1 MICSLLLSNAIDSPA
16 PVFGDF
22 KMATAPPPPAP
33 PLTFLVADPVLDRL
47 AGVGGSPVTIV
58 DVESLL
64 TIIGVDFASK
74 SRIVSRTRD
83 FRAEFGAEG
92 KSCCLVGEF
101 SCSAEAVPGLLLPL
115 DDLTG
120 LGLEPSFAS
129 SRLGSE
135 IGLGILDF
143 APPPGVR
150 DPFRPPPVV
159 FVATL
164 VVVEVARLLL
174 DELPAEPQTQP
185 LLLACCDFGDAN
197 KRGMSSRRSGVNGR
211 STC

>member
-22 KMATAPPPPAP
+22 KTTTEPPPPGP
-33 PLTFLVADPVLDRL
+33 PLTFLEADPVLDRF
-47 AGVGGSPVTIV
+47 AGVGGSPVTTAAA
-58 DVESLL
+58 SLL
-64 TIIGVDFASK
+64 TIIGVEDFESK

-83 FRAEFGAEG
+83 FRAEFGAVG
-92 KSCCLVGEF
+92 KSGCLVGEF
-101 SCSAEAVPGLLLPL
+101 SCSADAVPGRLLPL

-135 IGLGILDF
+135 IGLGILDL

-150 DPFRPPPVV
+150 DPFRPLALVL
-159 FVATL
+159 VATL
-164 VVVEVARLLL
+164 VLVEVARLLFE
-174 DELPAEPQTQP
+174 ELPADPQMQP
-185 LLLACCDFGDAN
+185 LLLVC
-197 KRGMSSRRSGVNGR
+197 
-211 STC
+211 